1 MFAPA
6 DIIFSARR
14 LLQPDLLVVPSR
26 PGEPPPNWVAVK
38 SLPLV
43 VEVLSPSTARADR
56 YRKRAIYMDEGVGE
70 YWIIDAGQ
78 RLIERWRRGDTE
90 PEILTGELVW
100 TPREEVPPYSMDVA
114 EYFAEV
120 DRYPNE

>member
-70 YWIIDAGQ
+70 YWIVDAGQ
-78 RLIERWRRGDTE
+78 RLIERWRPGDSE
-90 PEILTGELVW
+90 PQVITDELVW
-100 TPREEVPPYSMDVA
+100 SPREGVAPFTLDVVAYFDEVEA
-114 EYFAEV
+114 
-120 DRYPNE
+120 YPLR

>member
-26 PGEPPPNWVAVK
+26 PGEPPPNRVAVK

-70 YWIIDAGQ
+70 YWIVDAGQ
-78 RLIERWRRGDTE
+78 RLIERWRPGDSE
-90 PEILTGELVW
+90 PQVITDELVW
-100 TPREEVPPYSMDVA
+100 SPREGVAPFTLDVVAYFDEVEA
-114 EYFAEV
+114 
-120 DRYPNE
+120 YPLR